1 MDIKEAAQKVIN
13 EVKNNPQLLK
23 KLGTNAEATV
33 KEVLKD
39 GKLTAE
45 EVRKI
50 AEEAVKQLGLSGTDS
65 LDKIKDLFSKK

>member
-45 EVRKI
+45 EIRKI

-65 LDKIKDLFSKK
+65 LDKIKGLFK

>member
-1 MDIKEAAQKVIN
+1 MDIKEAAQKVIS

-45 EVRKI
+45 EIRKI

-65 LDKIKDLFSKK
+65 LDKIKDLFLKK